1 MRTTSALRSNLVF
14 SMENIKRVKIN
25 HRLGVYTLAVLSP
38 LAGFFFL
45 REDIQGKTV
54 TSPAAIEADSAA
66 VLTEETTPTATP
78 APMIPVDSAI
88 EATLRNPKTVEPV
101 PSTYIDTE
109 TLWLARVIYSESKR
123 IEEQELVAWVVRN
136 RVETAYRG
144 RRTYEGVAL
153 DPYQFSAFN
162 PNSRKHRY
170 YTTLDTNS
178 QARGW
183 QKTLAL
189 AYYVRYA
196 NAAHRPF
203 PIKTRHFYSEQ
214 SLPANAVH
222 PEWTEGLEPVTPR
235 RPLRLEAHR
244 FRFYTGVI

>member
-1 MRTTSALRSNLVF
+1 
-14 SMENIKRVKIN
+14 MENSKRVTIN
-25 HRLGVYTLAVLSP
+25 HRLGVYALAVLIP
-38 LAGFFFL
+38 LIGVFFL
-45 REDIQGKTV
+45 GEDIQGKTLLNPV
-54 TSPAAIEADSAA
+54 AVDSNTTAKAEAP
-66 VLTEETTPTATP
+66 EETEPVAVA
-78 APMIPVDSAI
+78 APVVPPDSAI
-88 EATLRNPKTVEPV
+88 EAALFDPKAITPV
-101 PSTYIDTE
+101 APVSIDTE

-136 RVETAYRG
+136 RAETAYRG
-144 RRTYEGVAL
+144 QRTYEGVAL

-162 PNSRKHRY
+162 RSSRKYRY
-170 YTTLDTNS
+170 YTSLDVHS

-196 NAAHRPF
+196 DASLRPF

-214 SLPANAVH
+214 SLPENAIH

-235 RPLRLEAHR
+235 RPLQLEARR